1 MPSYMRWNDWNG
13 GNDAYDER
21 IGRAPVPSVSQSN
34 LPRVSNTLMLV
45 TQGIDT
51 SDWNS
56 GGLLMESGV
65 WWWQGAGNK
74 IRGATI
80 PPKWDTD
87 SGVHD
92 QWDGSLD
99 NVGPYSALP
108 RFRFNGTANVA
119 WADGHAKAKKKGAL
133 SWCTDMFVK
142 GGIVDP
148 WDPGRDNSW
157 SFNPGESCAGY
168 EQQ

>member
-1 MPSYMRWNDWNG
+1 
-13 GNDAYDER
+13 
-21 IGRAPVPSVSQSN
+21 
-34 LPRVSNTLMLV
+34 MLV
-45 TQGIDT
+45 PQGIDI

-56 GGLLMESGV
+56 GSLILESGV
-65 WWWQGAGNK
+65 WWWQGAANK

-87 SGVHD
+87 SAVHD

-108 RFRFNGTANVA
+108 RFRFNGTTNIA
-119 WADGHAKAKKKGAL
+119 WADGHAKAKRKGAL
-133 SWCTDMFVK
+133 SWCTDMFVR

-148 WDPGRDNSW
+148 YDTGRDNSW
-157 SFNPGESCAGY
+157 AFNPGEACAGY
-168 EQQ
+168 EQP